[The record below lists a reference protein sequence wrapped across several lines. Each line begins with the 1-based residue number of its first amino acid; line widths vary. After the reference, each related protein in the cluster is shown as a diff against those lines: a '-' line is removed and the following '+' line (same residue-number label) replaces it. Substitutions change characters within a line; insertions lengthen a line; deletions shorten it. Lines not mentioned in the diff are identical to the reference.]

1 MYGSGYRCA
10 YGLKKEQQE
19 GLEIRVIFFLFS
31 VIKDFIYGYTKRSQ
45 NF

>member
-1 MYGSGYRCA
+1 MYGSGYCCA

-19 GLEIRVIFFLFS
+19 GLEMRIIFFLIS
-31 VIKDFIYGYTKRSQ
+31 VIKNFIYGYMKRSQ

>member
-1 MYGSGYRCA
+1 MYGSGYCCA

-19 GLEIRVIFFLFS
+19 GLEMRIIFFLIS
-31 VIKDFIYGYTKRSQ
+31 VIKNFIYGYMKRRQ

>member
-1 MYGSGYRCA
+1 MYGSGYCCA

-19 GLEIRVIFFLFS
+19 GLEIRVIFFLFL
-31 VIKDFIYGYTKRSQ
+31 VIKNFIYGYMKKSQ